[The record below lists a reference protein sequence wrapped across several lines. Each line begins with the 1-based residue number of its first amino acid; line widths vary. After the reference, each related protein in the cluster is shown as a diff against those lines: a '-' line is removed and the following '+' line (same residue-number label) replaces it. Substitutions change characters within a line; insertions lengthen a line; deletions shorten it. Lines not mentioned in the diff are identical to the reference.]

1 MELARLGDDLRQ
13 FLQRVDLLGHGA
25 AHRRRRFLG
34 LFRHFHDAALHLLA
48 GFLQFGADIRGG
60 TADFLRRAG
69 EPLGR
74 RFDDLADRRPDAF
87 GRLARLA
94 FRAFQHAADEVLEIL
109 ENALD
114 GFRLRDEAVRKLLE
128 RRLPVV
134 QRRGEAGL
142 RGAEQFAG
150 IGENLAMLVE
160 PARNGG
166 DLAQRAVRSPGETLH
181 IGVDD
186 VGGIGEAVDRLLRA
200 LGEFACRRPEPDVEV
215 AQVLVG
221 SRDEIAER

>member
-1 MELARLGDDLRQ
+1 
-13 FLQRVDLLGHGA
+13 
-25 AHRRRRFLG
+25 
-34 LFRHFHDAALHLLA
+34 
-48 GFLQFGADIRGG
+48 
-60 TADFLRRAG
+60 
-69 EPLGR
+69 
-74 RFDDLADRRPDAF
+74 
-87 GRLARLA
+87 
-94 FRAFQHAADEVLEIL
+94 
-109 ENALD
+109 
-114 GFRLRDEAVRKLLE
+114 
-128 RRLPVV
+128 
-134 QRRGEAGL
+134 
-142 RGAEQFAG
+142 
-150 IGENLAMLVE
+150 MLVE